1 MLPKKHRLNLSKDF
15 EKVTKKGVKVNTEIA
30 VIYAIANPLTQNNSQ
45 IGLIVSKIV
54 GNSVVRHKVSRQIRN
69 VVKEVLNKI
78 PNNIQIVIRALPKIN
93 EIEFLEIE
101 NVLTKAILKSI
112 EKANV

>member
-15 EKVTKKGVKVNTEIA
+15 EKVTKNGVKVNSEIA
-30 VIYAIANPLTQNNSQ
+30 VIYAIANPLTQTNSQ

-69 VVKEVLNKI
+69 VVKK
-78 PNNIQIVIRALPKIN
+78 
-93 EIEFLEIE
+93 
-101 NVLTKAILKSI
+101 ILKPLDDSSGNLYWI
-112 EKANV
+112 

>member
-15 EKVTKKGVKVNTEIA
+15 EKVTKNGVKVNTEIA
-30 VIYAIANPLTQNNSQ
+30 VIYAIANPLTQTNSQ

-54 GNSVVRHKVSRQIRN
+54 GNSVIRHKVSRQIRN
-69 VVKEVLNKI
+69 VVKKIINNI
-78 PNNIQIVIRALPKIN
+78 PNNIQIVVRALPKIN
-93 EIEFLEIE
+93 EKDFFEIE
-101 NVLTKAILKSI
+101 NILINAINKSI

>member
-1 MLPKKHRLNLSKDF
+1 MLPKKHRLSRSKDF
-15 EKVTKKGVKVNTEIA
+15 EKVTKNGVKVNTEIA
-30 VIYAIANPLTQNNSQ
+30 VIYAIANPLTQINSE

-69 VVKEVLNKI
+69 VVKKILNKI

-93 EIEFLEIE
+93 EKDFFEIE
-101 NVLTKAILKSI
+101 NILETAILKSI

>member
-30 VIYAIANPLTQNNSQ
+30 IIYAIANPLTQTNSQ